1 MFGEAFIEA
10 YENKEKYF
18 ETGFIGLDESISGVT
33 KGSIIT
39 IGARPSMGKSSF
51 AISICNHLLDTD
63 KKVLFC
69 ELDSSEQTIERQFLQ
84 IKSRICDYQYN
95 KKDWEKIKEAI
106 DYYQKKP
113 FTLFCKVNMSIEE
126 LEEKVKEEKPD
137 ILFID
142 CIQCIK
148 MPKAPNLTEAIN
160 LAIKEVKR
168 IAVENDLIV
177 VLTSQVSRS
186 SLYRCDHRPII
197 SDLRNGS
204 LLEDLSDVIMMIYR
218 EEYYDR
224 ENKDLKNKA
233 DIIIAKNKFGELS
246 YVNLYFAKGFFANTF
261 EELNLPT
268 EEIIK
273 AVFS

>member
-10 YENKEKYF
+10 YENKKVYF
-18 ETGFIGLDESISGVT
+18 ETGFTGLDVSISGVT

-51 AISICNHLLDTD
+51 AISVCNHLLDTD

-84 IKSRICDYQYN
+84 IKSMIYDYQYN

-113 FTLFCKVNMSIEE
+113 FTLFCKVNMAIEE

-142 CIQCIK
+142 CIQFIK

-177 VLTSQVSRS
+177 VLTSQASRS
-186 SLYRCDHRPII
+186 AEYRCDKRPMI